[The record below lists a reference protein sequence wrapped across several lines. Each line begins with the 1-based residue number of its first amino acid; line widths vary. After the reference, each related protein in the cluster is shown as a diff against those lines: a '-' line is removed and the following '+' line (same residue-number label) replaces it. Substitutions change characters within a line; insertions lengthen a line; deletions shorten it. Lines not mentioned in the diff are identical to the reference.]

1 MTTPSLP
8 EVWLRGPVP
17 GIGAELQPVVH
28 ALLQAREDL
37 TRAVEGLTPAQLW
50 ARPGG
55 AASVGFHLRH
65 IAGSTDRLL
74 TYARG
79 APLDAAQ
86 RAALAGEGV
95 PGNAPE
101 TAESLLERVN
111 RAIDRAIEQ
120 VRVTSPDTLD
130 APRGVGRSA
139 LPSTVRGLL
148 FHAAEHAQRHVGQVV
163 VTAKVVRA
171 GATGEG

>member
-8 EVWLRGPVP
+8 EFWLRGPVP
-17 GIGAELQPVVH
+17 GIDPALQPVAH

-37 TRAVEGLTPAQLW
+37 TRATAGLGPAELW
-50 ARPGG
+50 VTPGG

-65 IAGSTDRLL
+65 IAGSIDRLL

-79 APLDAAQ
+79 APLDEAQ
-86 RAALAGEGV
+86 RAALAAEGR
-95 PGNAPE
+95 PGDPPE
-101 TAESLLERVN
+101 GLESLLAGVN
-111 RAIDRAIEQ
+111 RAIDRALEQ
-120 VRVTSPDTLD
+120 VRATVPDTLD
-130 APRGVGRSA
+130 APRLVGRSA

-163 VTAKVVRA
+163 ATAKVVRA
-171 GATGEG
+171 PGVPA